1 MLQKFLEYLILEKH
15 YSPLTIQSYERDLLD
30 LQSFLLESESISDA
44 EHVTA
49 KQLRNFIIYLS
60 NKNLS
65 EKSINRK
72 ISSIRSFFKFLLK
85 IGYLDINPTIHLKN
99 LKQKKKVLLPYT
111 EDEIYSI
118 ETYINSCEARK
129 DNLDSF
135 ETLRNHLIFEIFYQ
149 TGIRRM
155 ELLQLKA
162 STIDLKNHTIRVTG
176 KRNKE
181 RLIPITQKLSEQINA
196 FLAYKIN
203 FGIPYEYL
211 FTNKNGKIL
220 SEKYVYNLIHRYI
233 SMVTTK
239 DKKSPHMIRHTFASH
254 LLHNGAEINSIK
266 ELLGH
271 SSLAATQVYTHN
283 TIEDLKKVFNRSH
296 PFGLKNKKNEN

>member
-1 MLQKFLEYLILEKH
+1 MLQKFLEYLTLEKH
-15 YSPLTIQSYERDLLD
+15 YSLLTIQSYERDLLD
-30 LQSFLLESESISDA
+30 LQSFLLESESIADA
-44 EHVTA
+44 EHATA

-118 ETYINSCEARK
+118 ETYINSCEAGK
-129 DNLDSF
+129 DNSDSF
-135 ETLRNHLIFEIFYQ
+135 ETIRNHLIFEIFYQ

-211 FTNKNGKIL
+211 FTNKKGKIL

-239 DKKSPHMIRHTFASH
+239 DKKSPHMLRHTFASH

-296 PFGLKNKKNEN
+296 PFGLKNKKDEN